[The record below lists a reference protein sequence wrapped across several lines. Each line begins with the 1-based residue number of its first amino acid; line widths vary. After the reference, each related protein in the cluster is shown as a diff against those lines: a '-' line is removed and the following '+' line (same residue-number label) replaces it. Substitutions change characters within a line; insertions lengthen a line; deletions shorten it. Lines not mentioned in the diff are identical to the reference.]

1 VGAEELSGCEPVYE
15 ELPGWSE
22 STSGARSREEL
33 PANANA
39 YLDRLA
45 ELTGVPL
52 AMISTGPDREETV
65 LLHDPFAG

>member
-1 VGAEELSGCEPVYE
+1 EELSTCEPVYE
-15 ELPGWSE
+15 EMPGWNE
-22 STSGARSREEL
+22 GTSGARSRQEL

-52 AMISTGPDREETV
+52 AMISTGPDREETIQ
-65 LLHDPFAG
+65 LTDPFAE